1 MRWCIWYLGNCGI
14 GWLFFLEDK
23 KYDVYLFY
31 FEEDYLWVREYILFY
46 IDEWEIEENNV
57 IVFGIYKIYCSDWD
71 FYYGKLEL
79 ENMCENI
86 ELSWVVV
93 VVLFSSYI

>member
-1 MRWCIWYLGNCGI
+1 M
-14 GWLFFLEDK
+14 
-23 KYDVYLFY
+23 YLFY

-57 IVFGIYKIYCSDWD
+57 IVFGIYKMYCSDWD